1 MPCAPERSRCM
12 TTALVAVERTVVEEH
27 RPAAHSPAAAAERT
41 SAAVADTWAAVVR
54 FSSVLRDRPLP

>member
-1 MPCAPERSRCM
+1 MPCVPECSHYK
-12 TTALVAVERTVVEEH
+12 TTAWVAVERTVVEEH
-27 RPAAHSPAAAAERT
+27 RPVAHSPAAAAERT